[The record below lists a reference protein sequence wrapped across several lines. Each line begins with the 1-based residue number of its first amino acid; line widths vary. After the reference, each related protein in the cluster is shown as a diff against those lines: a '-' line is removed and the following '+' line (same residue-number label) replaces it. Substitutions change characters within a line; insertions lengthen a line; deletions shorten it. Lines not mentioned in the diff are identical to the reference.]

1 MSTINGMRALLE
13 ALDDAGVVISAT
25 ALLDTVAGLERG
37 GWMLVRVVR
46 RPPDD
51 CALVD
56 EPVEPAPVAKGPYTI
71 KDHLDVLPPAPSPD
85 DNHPF

>member
-1 MSTINGMRALLE
+1 MSTINGMRALLD

-51 CALVD
+51 TAFTD
-56 EPVEPAPVAKGPYTI
+56 EQDDSAPIAKGPYSI
-71 KDHLDVLPPAPSPD
+71 NEPLDALPATPSSTD
-85 DNHPF
+85 IQF